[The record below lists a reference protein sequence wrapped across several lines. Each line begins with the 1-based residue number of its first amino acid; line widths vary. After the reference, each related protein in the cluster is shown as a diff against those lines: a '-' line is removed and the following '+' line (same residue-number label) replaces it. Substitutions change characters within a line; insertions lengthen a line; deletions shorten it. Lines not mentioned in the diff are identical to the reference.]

1 MTDAALEWNLIHRI
15 NVGDA
20 LTRAAAYQPQREAVV
35 DGPRRFTYGQ
45 LDEWVNRTAA
55 GLAARGF
62 VKGDTLAIFSG
73 NGTEF
78 LVAYFA
84 CAKSGIVVVP
94 INLGWRESEMA
105 YVLRHAKVRGL
116 LVESQL
122 LERADLAL
130 TALAE
135 LGTDGTRHEVA
146 DVFVAPGTS
155 EARKGALAG
164 RTYHDFAALGE
175 GQTSAP
181 PEVIVGDRD
190 PISYMY
196 TSGTTSAPKGVVSS
210 HLAVHLES
218 LTGAFDMEMRR
229 SDRVLCMMPLFHTAQ
244 INAIC
249 TPTVVAGATMVL
261 LRAFDADTVL
271 DLTQREGLTVTF
283 ALPMMYRALVAAQ
296 TARNRD
302 VATLRLAIYA
312 MAPMPNH
319 ELKAAME
326 TFGCGFALLFGQTE
340 MCPISTIFRP
350 EHQLSHMGAVGTP
363 GINVQVAIMAEDGTL
378 VPRGERGE
386 IVYRSPHVTE
396 RYLDDEKATAAA
408 FKYGW
413 FHSGDTGHL
422 GEDGMLW
429 FGDRY
434 KDVIKSGGENVAS
447 LEVEKLVY
455 EVAPSI
461 AQAVV
466 IGLPHDRWGEAITVV
481 AVAHPGQRIE
491 ADTVIGALK
500 GRLSPFKVPKAV
512 IVVEAMPMTST
523 GKIQK
528 NVLRQNHAAHYA
540 GKS

>member
-1 MTDAALEWNLIHRI
+1 MTDELLEHNLIHRI
-15 NVGDA
+15 NVGDM
-20 LTRAAAYQPQREAVV
+20 LTRAAAHTPDREALV
-35 DGPRRFTYGQ
+35 DGPRRFTYRQ
-45 LDEWVNRTAA
+45 LDEWVNRTAH
-55 GLAARGF
+55 GLAARGYG
-62 VKGDTLAIFSG
+62 KGNTLAIISG
-73 NGTEF
+73 NGAEF

-105 YVLRHAKVRGL
+105 YVFRHAKVRGL

-122 LERADLAL
+122 LERADQAL
-130 TALAE
+130 VAAAA
-135 LGTDGTRHEVA
+135 DAAKPHEVR
-146 DVFVAPGTS
+146 DVFVAPGTGS
-155 EARKGALAG
+155 VKAGSIAG
-164 RTYHDFAALGE
+164 RAYLDFAELAT
-175 GQTSAP
+175 GQSAAQ
-181 PEVIVGDRD
+181 PEVLVGDRD
-190 PISYMY
+190 PITYMY
-196 TSGTTSAPKGVVSS
+196 TSGTTAAPKGVVTS

-218 LTGAFDMEMRR
+218 ITGAFDMEMRR

-244 INAIC
+244 LNAIC
-249 TPTVVAGATMVL
+249 TPCVLVGATMVL
-261 LRAFDADTVL
+261 LRAFDAETVL
-271 DLTQREGLTVTF
+271 DLTEREKLSVLF
-283 ALPMMYRALVAAQ
+283 ALPMMYRALVAGQ
-296 TARNRD
+296 TAKARA
-302 VATLRLAIYA
+302 VESLRLCIYA

-340 MCPISTIFRP
+340 MTPTATIFRP

-363 GINVQVAIMAEDGTL
+363 GINVQVAIMGEDGTL
-378 VPRGERGE
+378 LPRGERGE

-396 RYLDDEKATAAA
+396 RYLDDEKATSAA
-408 FKYGW
+408 FKHGW

-429 FGDRY
+429 FGDRF
-434 KDVIKSGGENVAS
+434 KDVIKTGGENVAS

-455 EVAPSI
+455 EVAPGV

-481 AVAHPGQRIE
+481 AVAHPGKDVEPE
-491 ADTVIGALK
+491 AIIAALK
-500 GRLSPFKVPKAV
+500 TRLSPFKVPKSV

-528 NVLRQNHAAHYA
+528 HLLRQKHAAHYK
-540 GKS
+540 GEGRP